1 MLRLAINAGFAVG
14 PMVAGLIFAY
24 STLLMFVGDA
34 VTTLSFAVLAFFCL
48 PHGLRTIKGPTGFP
62 RVIIKSWIE
71 AVIDVRSNAPY
82 SLFLLSCLL
91 MGIAFSQI
99 FGLLAL
105 TSTGQGLSPS
115 AYGVLVGSNGV
126 LIILIEIPLVHR
138 LNHFPA
144 RKVLAIGYASI
155 ELGCMAFGYVTEIAG
170 FFWAMALFTLG
181 EIIALPIGMAYS
193 SNLAPEV
200 LRGRYFGFRGMA
212 WALSGLIGSAGIW
225 LYGIM
230 GANWGYLLG
239 LIGIDGAVCISTK
252 PSKHR

>member
-1 MLRLAINAGFAVG
+1 
-14 PMVAGLIFAY
+14 
-24 STLLMFVGDA
+24 
-34 VTTLSFAVLAFFCL
+34 
-48 PHGLRTIKGPTGFP
+48 
-62 RVIIKSWIE
+62 
-71 AVIDVRSNAPY
+71 
-82 SLFLLSCLL
+82 

-105 TSTGQGLSPS
+105 TATGQGLSPS
-115 AYGVLVGSNGV
+115 AYGVLMGSNGV

-230 GANWGYLLG
+230 GANWWYLLG